1 VGYQIVD
8 SVEVLPWSTHGLA
21 AAPANSSRPPLSRP
35 ESKRC
40 ASASRVKGRLAGRWQ
55 SFLLR
60 RPRDLDGSGC
70 TRDTSRFAQ
79 ARGHGLQGRHG
90 HRRAFPRGEV
100 LDCRTHEGLQIR
112 IFRKLRQHARR
123 RAQFCLVAGRRPR
136 DNPSFTHRR
145 SLRSRP
151 VIFWTAPG
159 MASLPA
165 SSTDLQR
172 GTIHWPKACRS
183 VLSSGAQGRLAGH
196 PLSPSRSC
204 VRAALPSSRAAG
216 PRAPGAALLGSSCA
230 GNPSSWAW
238 ASILSSS
245 YLPRRA
251 PHRCPPR
258 RNVGA
263 LGGKL
268 LSNAQASRPP
278 PCSCEAF

>member
-1 VGYQIVD
+1 MHARHITVRASPG
-8 SVEVLPWSTHGLA
+8 PWSSRQAWTPPSVSAWRSARLPHTRGA
-21 AAPANSSRPPLSRP
+21 SDTGFPQIAPTRSP
-35 ESKRC
+35 
-40 ASASRVKGRLAGRWQ
+40 AGAV
-55 SFLLR
+55 F
-60 RPRDLDGSGC
+60 
-70 TRDTSRFAQ
+70 
-79 ARGHGLQGRHG
+79 
-90 HRRAFPRGEV
+90 
-100 LDCRTHEGLQIR
+100 
-112 IFRKLRQHARR
+112 
-123 RAQFCLVAGRRPR
+123 LVAGRRPR

-151 VIFWTAPG
+151 VIFWTTPG